1 MLNKV
6 IFLAVCMLAVST
18 MSISAED
25 EKNALDYIP
34 PSNFVG
40 GWEANGNE
48 LLLHPNDAAFILG
61 DDLPLLLEYDLVWFA
76 TETYGNYR
84 DEITIEIYEFPSA
97 SDAYGFYGLSPTP
110 YAEKDDITGIVVQP
124 YGLPP
129 TPKIDTIRN
138 VADKFLEGCK
148 DRFYFRIVQEN
159 MSEDLYEIGVYML
172 ARFPGSSTPADI
184 IGVLPVDDRVM
195 GTERYIRGPVGLD
208 LLLQWNGDDVFGFDE
223 FDWKAASGEY
233 RLGGGEYCLLV
244 VAEYEDADSCSSAT
258 ELLQGYFQDHDW
270 ETVILSPLEN
280 GAHPRGF
287 SRDTCAAFWPDGNH
301 LVLLWDLTD
310 LEALSAAL
318 SQQGG

>member
-1 MLNKV
+1 MPKKV
-6 IFLAVCMLAVST
+6 ILLIACFVTWAT
-18 MSISAED
+18 IISAED
-25 EKNALDYIP
+25 EERNALDYLP

-40 GWEANGNE
+40 GWEANENE

-61 DDLPLLLEYDLVWFA
+61 DDLPLLLEYDLVWLA

-97 SDAYGFYGLSPTP
+97 GDAYGFYQLSPTP

-138 VADKFLEGCK
+138 VADQFLEGYK
-148 DRFYFRIVQEN
+148 DRFYFRIIQEN

-172 ARFPGSSTPADI
+172 ARFPGSSGPADI

-208 LLLQWNGDDVFGFDE
+208 LLLQWNGDDVFGFDQ
-223 FDWKAASGEY
+223 FDWKAASAEY
-233 RLGGGEYCLLV
+233 RLGGGEYYLLV
-244 VAEYEDADSCSSAT
+244 VAEYEDADSRSSAT

-270 ETVILSPLEN
+270 ETVMLGPLEN

-287 SRDTCAAFWPDGNH
+287 SSETYAAFWPDGNH

-310 LEALSAAL
+310 AEALNAAL